1 MKPVDVKSSTS
12 IDSSKETNDKNLKY
26 KIGDNI
32 IISKYKNVFARVYTP
47 CWSEEV
53 FMIKKVKNNVQWTYI
68 IDLNGEEIFGI
79 FDEN

>member
-47 CWSEEV
+47 C
-53 FMIKKVKNNVQWTYI
+53 
-68 IDLNGEEIFGI
+68 
-79 FDEN
+79 